1 MVYYEITI
9 QPILTMQTGI
19 QPKLT
24 YTLNANKIQPIL
36 TYTMKWKT
44 TILSMCNGLGVC
56 DAAVDLTWV
65 PCLYL
70 KIIVARG
77 LSISRIL
84 GK

>member
-1 MVYYEITI
+1 M
-9 QPILTMQTGI
+9 MQTRI

-24 YTLNANKIQPIL
+24 YPMNANEIQPIL
-36 TYTMKWKT
+36 LTYTTKWKAI
-44 TILSMCNGLGVC
+44 ILCMCHDLRMC

-70 KIIVARG
+70 KNIVAQG

-84 GK
+84 SK